1 MSSVWYGN
9 LNNRIDERRRSASP
23 EVGMGAT
30 EYLWS
35 DRHAYEVIAVKD
47 DRHVTVRRY
56 KCKRVDNN
64 GMSEIQ
70 KWAFES
76 DPNGRTAELFLTK
89 KGFWV
94 ERKGRSYRNSNK
106 WGMGVADEYYDFS
119 F

>member
-1 MSSVWYGN
+1 MSSMWYGS
-9 LNNRIDERRRSASP
+9 LNNRIDERRRSAPP

-56 KCKRVDNN
+56 KAIRTDNH
-64 GMSEIQ
+64 GMSDWQ
-70 KWAFES
+70 DYRFES
-76 DPNGRTAELFLTK
+76 DPEGVVRNLFLTNQ
-89 KGFWV
+89 GVWR
-94 ERKGRSYRNSNK
+94 ERIGSRALGTNK
-106 WGMGVADEYYDFS
+106 WYVGSADEYYDYS

>member
-1 MSSVWYGN
+1 MASRWYGS
-9 LNNRIDERRRSASP
+9 LNNRLDERVKSPKP

-30 EYLWS
+30 EYCWS

-56 KCKRVDNN
+56 KCKRTDNN

-70 KWAFES
+70 DWAFES
-76 DPNGRTAELFLTK
+76 DPDGYTAELFLTN
-89 KGFWV
+89 KGYWV
-94 ERKGRSYRNSNK
+94 ERNGRSYANSNK
-106 WGMGVADEYYDFS
+106 WGIGVADEYYDFS

>member
-1 MSSVWYGN
+1 MSSTWYGS
-9 LNNRIDERRRSASP
+9 LNNRIDERRRSAPP

-56 KCKRVDNN
+56 KCIRTDNN
-64 GMSEIQ
+64 GISECQ
-70 KWAFES
+70 DYRFES
-76 DPNGRTAELFLTK
+76 DPNGRTAELFRTK

-94 ERKGRSYRNSNK
+94 EREGRSYRNSNK
-106 WGMGVADEYYDFS
+106 WGIGVADEYYDYS